1 MQNASA
7 LVLFSGGQ
15 DSTACLAWA
24 LSRYPKVETVGF
36 DYGQYHRVELD
47 CRLAVLA
54 KLREQFPHWA
64 ARLGDD
70 HVLNIDVLGQ
80 ISDTALTRDAEIAL
94 QADGLPNTF
103 VPARNLIFLTLA
115 AALAY
120 RRRCSVLVG
129 GMCETDFSGYPDC
142 RDTTIKAM
150 QVALS
155 LGMGQTQVIE
165 TPLMWI
171 DKAQTWALAHELGGD
186 ALVQLT
192 VQDTHTCYRGDREHA
207 HDWGF
212 GCGTCPACELRAAG
226 FRKWQAGKVAGDM
239 PASPADL
246 APTPAEAESA
256 ATAPAPAT
264 LGAHPGDAPTQAL
277 QALLRAVQAGAW
289 VKYLCFWGHTEKRA
303 GEVTAACL
311 SQWYPAA
318 FEVDG
323 LRYPTAEHFMMA
335 EKARLFG
342 DEAARIAIAKAATPG
357 EVKKLGR
364 GVLGFD
370 EARWL
375 AARYD
380 IVVRGNAAKFG
391 QNAALREFLLRT
403 GERVLV
409 EASPVDRIWGVGLAA
424 DDVRATQPDQWQGLN
439 LLGFALM
446 DVRRSLRA
454 A

>member
-1 MQNASA
+1 MQHANA

-24 LSRYPKVETVGF
+24 LSRYPKVETIGF
-36 DYGQYHRVELD
+36 DYGQNHRVELA
-47 CRLAVLA
+47 CRQTVLA
-54 KLREQFPHWA
+54 RLREQFPQWA
-64 ARLGDD
+64 AKLGDD

-80 ISDTALTRDAEIAL
+80 ISDTALTRDAEIAM

-120 RRRCSVLVG
+120 RRKCSVLVG

-142 RDTTIKAM
+142 RDSTIKAM
-150 QVALS
+150 QVALT
-155 LGMGQTQVIE
+155 LGMGQNQLIE

-192 VQDTHTCYRGDREHA
+192 VQDTHTCYRGDREHLHA
-207 HDWGF
+207 WGH
-212 GCGTCPACELRAAG
+212 GCGSCPACELRAAG
-226 FRKWQAGKVAGDM
+226 WQKWQAGL
-239 PASPADL
+239 PASEGAQPEAQAMPKGTGAASEAALDTSEAGGPA
-246 APTPAEAESA
+246 A
-256 ATAPAPAT
+256 A
-264 LGAHPGDAPTQAL
+264 LLAL
-277 QALLRAVQAGAW
+277 QRAAQAGAW
-289 VKYLCFWGHTEKRA
+289 IKYLCFWGHTEKPSSEP
-303 GEVTAACL
+303 GPACM

-318 FEVDG
+318 FEVG
-323 LRYPTAEHFMMA
+323 GQRYATAEHFMMA

-342 DEAARIAIAKAATPG
+342 DEATRAAMLAARKPG
-357 EVKKLGR
+357 EVKALGR
-364 GVLGFD
+364 QVQGFD
-370 EARWL
+370 EAKWQ
-375 AARYD
+375 AARYN
-380 IVVRGNAAKFG
+380 IVVRGNLAKFS
-391 QNAALREFLLRT
+391 QNEALRSFLLNT

-409 EASPVDRIWGVGLAA
+409 EASPVDPIWGIGLAA
-424 DDVRATQPDQWQGLN
+424 NDPLAEQPAQWRGLN

-454 A
+454 AG

>member
-1 MQNASA
+1 
-7 LVLFSGGQ
+7 
-15 DSTACLAWA
+15 
-24 LSRYPKVETVGF
+24 
-36 DYGQYHRVELD
+36 
-47 CRLAVLA
+47 VLA

-64 ARLGDD
+64 QRLGDD

-120 RRRCSVLVG
+120 RRRCAVLVG

-142 RDTTIKAM
+142 RDTTMQAM
-150 QVALS
+150 QLALT
-155 LGMGQTQVIE
+155 LGMGQAQRIE

-171 DKAQTWALAHELGGD
+171 DKAQTWALTHALGGD

-192 VQDTHTCYRGDREHA
+192 VQDTHTCYRGDREHL
-207 HDWGF
+207 HDWGH
-212 GCGTCPACELRAAG
+212 GCGTCPACELRATG
-226 FRKWQAGKVAGDM
+226 FRKWQAGKA
-239 PASPADL
+239 AQAR
-246 APTPAEAESA
+246 PAETAEAAGIAETSEISETA
-256 ATAPAPAT
+256 EIAETVDASATASTDMTVPVTEAAEAAEAADGDAHDAPAR
-264 LGAHPGDAPTQAL
+264 AL
-277 QALLRAVQAGAW
+277 HALRRAAQAGAW
-289 VKYLCFWGHTEKRA
+289 VKYLCFWGHTDQRP
-303 GEVTAACL
+303 GEVTPACL

-342 DEAARIAIAKAATPG
+342 DEAARLAIVQAAAPGAAKA
-357 EVKKLGR
+357 LGR
-364 GVLGFD
+364 GVQGFD
-370 EARWL
+370 EARWQ
-375 AARYD
+375 AARYA

-391 QNAALREFLLRT
+391 QNPALRAFLLNT

-409 EASPVDRIWGVGLAA
+409 EASPVDRIWGIGLAA
-424 DDVRATQPDQWQGLN
+424 DDVRAQQPEHWPGQN

-454 A
+454 G